1 YTYQDLNY
9 ELKDRISI
17 ADLVYFEI
25 FSMDSSIGYFT
36 LVLKEF
42 IWTN

>member
-1 YTYQDLNY
+1 
-9 ELKDRISI
+9 
-17 ADLVYFEI
+17 FEI
-25 FSMDSSIGYFT
+25 FSIDSSIGYFT